1 MKKILLNFIALLFC
15 FSANVQC
22 FADEAD
28 ERTRHWMGR
37 CELSTANVMDWGI
50 EYGID
55 YYPIQYVGMGVSV
68 YATGDFGGTSRS
80 FIHNDFFY
88 QTENLNN
95 ELSLRTSLQLQS
107 PAIWRKSDGSLTL
120 FVKEDCGLTLPIPA
134 NQNLEY
140 TITPS
145 SPGTYLVS
153 EKYHA
158 KNVGGKS
165 CFVHFKTSLALET
178 DRWQFWTG
186 YTWSNFDAYSSARH
200 ITIDGIT
207 LSVPAKKPLHGFHI
221 ALAYKF

>member
-1 MKKILLNFIALLFC
+1 MKTKSLIFITLLFC

-28 ERTRHWMGR
+28 EPTRHWMGR
-37 CELSTANVMDWGI
+37 CELSTANVLDWGM

-55 YYPIQYVGMGVSV
+55 YYPIQYVGVGVSI
-68 YATGDFGGTSRS
+68 YAAGDFGGTSRS

-88 QTENLNN
+88 QTENVNN

-140 TITPS
+140 TMMPG
-145 SPGTYLVS
+145 SPATYLVS

-165 CFVHFKTSLALET
+165 CFVHFKTSLALQS
-178 DRWQFWTG
+178 DRWLFWAG
-186 YTWSNFDAYSSARH
+186 YTWSNFDAYSSVRH
-200 ITIDGIT
+200 LSIAGIP
-207 LSVPAKKPLHGFHI
+207 LSLPAKKQMHAAHI
-221 ALAYKF
+221 GIGYKF

>member
-88 QTENLNN
+88 QTENVNN

-120 FVKEDCGLTLPIPA
+120 FVKEDCGLTLPIRQTKIWNTRLHRVPPA
-134 NQNLEY
+134 P
-140 TITPS
+140 IRCR
-145 SPGTYLVS
+145 
-153 EKYHA
+153 
-158 KNVGGKS
+158 KNIMPKM
-165 CFVHFKTSLALET
+165 
-178 DRWQFWTG
+178 
-186 YTWSNFDAYSSARH
+186 
-200 ITIDGIT
+200 
-207 LSVPAKKPLHGFHI
+207 
-221 ALAYKF
+221 